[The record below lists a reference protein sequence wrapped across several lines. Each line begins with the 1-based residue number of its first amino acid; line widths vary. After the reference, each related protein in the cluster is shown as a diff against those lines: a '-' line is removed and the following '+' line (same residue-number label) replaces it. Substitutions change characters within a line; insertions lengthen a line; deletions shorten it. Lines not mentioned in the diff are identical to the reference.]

1 MYKIRSRSGRLFGR
15 LIDVSHLQ
23 VYRSRHAYSPKGVYL
38 LWRIG
43 IAHGDVSLFNMMAI
57 YGPDGKI
64 IGVLNDFDLA
74 AIMEPGDRNPTKKGW
89 ERTGTIPFM
98 SLDLLKYF
106 DGQIKRWYRHD
117 LESSAWCLAFHMF
130 EKRPCGWLISDHNL
144 VYKDKRSFI
153 GNSDA
158 YSWEPA

>member
-1 MYKIRSRSGRLFGR
+1 
-15 LIDVSHLQ
+15 
-23 VYRSRHAYSPKGVYL
+23 
-38 LWRIG
+38 
-43 IAHGDVSLFNMMAI
+43 MMAI

-117 LESSAWCLAFHMF
+117 LESSAWCLAFHMLTSWPT
-130 EKRPCGWLISDHNL
+130 EWLATHNT
-144 VYKDKRSFI
+144 VYNVKVAFKQKSA
-153 GNSDA
+153 A
-158 YSWEPA
+158 YSWKSVWADYEDFVLDWIGKWSALDSHRNDIIRRLKGLKEEEKLAKLAEEDAKVEDKV